1 MNRKPKAT
9 IRDTSRGWNGYEGR
23 RKVMEFQNI
32 DAAEAWLYDKQY
44 PKQNYGEAVNPETG
58 EVAPPLTLTERRDRT
73 MTKTLP
79 NPDAVGQSEYRALFD
94 LLADAEAIDGSTGTI
109 RNAVLAHAMID
120 EVEEWATTIRKAV
133 NAQRPKRTGARS
145 R

>member
-44 PKQNYGEAVNPETG
+44 PKQDYGEAVNPETG
-58 EVAPPLTLTERRDRT
+58 EVAPDGQMWCQNLLSRKWFLQSDRT
-73 MTKTLP
+73 PYTCSP
-79 NPDAVGQSEYRALFD
+79 ASETYWY
-94 LLADAEAIDGSTGTI
+94 S
-109 RNAVLAHAMID
+109 
-120 EVEEWATTIRKAV
+120 
-133 NAQRPKRTGARS
+133 
-145 R
+145 